1 VDPRDGPGVRSAAS
15 SACACRRSAWGR
27 CCARWG
33 CRRSGPWTGPGSRTR
48 RRCGAGMPRSTPRSA
63 STLPRWAPRSGSP
76 MRRGALR
83 RPRGH
88 HLGAGL
94 ADPGGSDHRDRVAVN
109 LISAVTAKGALRFA
123 AYHGTLTGPVFIDCC
138 RRPLADTPRRCSALS
153 MAIRCTAR
161 APSRSSPPP
170 PGSGCACFP
179 AGLLARAQPW

>member
-48 RRCGAGMPRSTPRSA
+48 RRCGAGRPRSTPRSA

-138 RRPLADTPRRCSALS
+138 RRPLADTP
-153 MAIRCTAR
+153 
-161 APSRSSPPP
+161 APLFCIVDGHPVHRS
-170 PGSGCACFP
+170 GAVKEFAATGERLRLFP